1 MDYPLVSI
9 VIPVYNV
16 ELYIEQCAKSLFEQ
30 TYQNLEFLF
39 IDDASKDNSIQIVQ
53 NLIKDYPNRQSQLK
67 IITHSINQGV
77 GTTKKDGILSA
88 NGEFI
93 LEIDS
98 DDYIE
103 TNTVELLI
111 EKAIIEQA
119 YIVVYGLDEF
129 CDNKVLKSFTPPSTI
144 DKNDFINKIIRATV
158 GYGYITN
165 KLIRKS
171 LFNDKIVGII
181 DGVNMAEDILMT
193 YKLIYFSNKVTSIP
207 DILYHYRR
215 FRPGSLTKE
224 WKIDDNTANGYCRIL
239 RDMDFFFKTYN
250 IFFIRV
256 NFLCSLNIINKLS

>member
-16 ELYIEQCAKSLFEQ
+16 ELYIEQCAKSIFEQ

-53 NLIKDYPNRQSQLK
+53 NLLKDYPTRQSQFK

-111 EKAIIEQA
+111 EKAII
-119 YIVVYGLDEF
+119 
-129 CDNKVLKSFTPPSTI
+129 
-144 DKNDFINKIIRATV
+144 
-158 GYGYITN
+158 
-165 KLIRKS
+165 
-171 LFNDKIVGII
+171 
-181 DGVNMAEDILMT
+181 
-193 YKLIYFSNKVTSIP
+193 
-207 DILYHYRR
+207 
-215 FRPGSLTKE
+215 
-224 WKIDDNTANGYCRIL
+224 
-239 RDMDFFFKTYN
+239 
-250 IFFIRV
+250 
-256 NFLCSLNIINKLS
+256 

>member
-119 YIVVYGLDEF
+119 DIVVYGLDEF
-129 CDNKVLKSFTPPSTI
+129 CDNKVLRSFTPPSTI
-144 DKNDFINKIIRATV
+144 DKNAKSPHKDTINP
-158 GYGYITN
+158 Y
-165 KLIRKS
+165 
-171 LFNDKIVGII
+171 FN
-181 DGVNMAEDILMT
+181 
-193 YKLIYFSNKVTSIP
+193 
-207 DILYHYRR
+207 
-215 FRPGSLTKE
+215 PGHS
-224 WKIDDNTANGYCRIL
+224 
-239 RDMDFFFKTYN
+239 
-250 IFFIRV
+250 
-256 NFLCSLNIINKLS
+256 